1 MTMLWIGVALST
13 LAVCLV
19 LARHRYDARV
29 REWRSLCNPQV
40 RRHLAQTEELCR
52 AERDCVESAYRSARA
67 QTDGAEAARLLR
79 AAYEY
84 IAGVQADRL
93 TRLRAMI
100 VMMRMAMAILPA
112 PPVSWRRFGQGRMRA
127 IALVLGLLHYVL
139 VSPMERFA
147 LRVRILILGFGLTL
161 RAMAR
166 STKRVHRIPADGA
179 AWDAFGRGVE
189 DWKTLDIEHLAAA
202 VHLAESLSA
211 VRRPAPQPAQK
222 QA

>member
-29 REWRSLCNPQV
+29 GEWRSLCNPQV
-40 RRHLAQTEELCR
+40 RRHLAQIEELCQ

-84 IAGVQADRL
+84 VAGVQADRL
-93 TRLRAMI
+93 TRLRAM
-100 VMMRMAMAILPA
+100 RMAMAIQPA
-112 PPVSWRRFGQGRMRA
+112 PPVSWRGFGQGRMRA
-127 IALVLGLLHYVL
+127 TALVLGLLHYVL

-166 STKRVHRIPADGA
+166 STKRVHRIPADGG

-211 VRRPAPQPAQK
+211 VRRPAPKTAQK